1 MGSDRQL
8 TKGAKRI
15 RAAVKNYFYKKYGHM
30 VEATQAQNQIVVDDE
45 DIQHK
50 MNMIEEEAES
60 EGEELVGRFLL
71 SNNSLDEKTE
81 E

>member
-1 MGSDRQL
+1 
-8 TKGAKRI
+8 
-15 RAAVKNYFYKKYGHM
+15 M

-71 SNNSLDEKTE
+71 SNNSLDERAE